1 MPSKKQKVENNPSL
15 VRDTANT
22 AIINTNNDAYNARRI
37 QIKAT
42 ENKRILDEQQS
53 EDINNLKSDVAEIKE
68 MLQKLTGGK

>member
-1 MPSKKQKVENNPSL
+1 MPAKKQKVENNPSL

-22 AIINTNNDAYNARRI
+22 AIINTNNDAYNARKR

-42 ENKRILDEQQS
+42 ENKRILDEQQT
-53 EDINNLKSDVAEIKE
+53 EDINNLKSDVAEIKK

>member
-1 MPSKKQKVENNPSL
+1 MPAKKQKVKNNPSL

-42 ENKRILDEQQS
+42 ENKRILDEQQT
-53 EDINNLKSDVAEIKE
+53 EDINNLKSDVAEIKK